1 MKWPLALLIQT
12 SFITLILTSQISESI
27 QHGLIILCIIAHS
40 WLAELLPLSIT
51 ALLVPVLAV
60 AFNVMDLKEAL
71 LSFAHPIIFLFLGG
85 FALAATLHEHKID
98 KHFAHIIMLK
108 AKNNGLM
115 ICLMLFSLTAFL
127 SMWISNT
134 ATAVMMLPIAL
145 GLVSHLEYEK
155 HKTVF
160 AFLLLGIA
168 YSANIGGIA
177 TIVGTPPN
185 AIAASAL
192 GLSFYDWLIIAL
204 PISLFLLPL
213 MWGIL
218 YAYLKPNLT
227 LFKSDTSEA
236 KPFIW
241 NPQRILVIIIFI
253 ITASL
258 WISGS
263 FIQSVFGKIA
273 DFDSWIAIIAIVA
286 LHASK
291 SLSWKAFESNTQ
303 WGVLLLFG
311 GGLALSAV
319 LSATGANL
327 FLAQQLEM
335 LSAGLGLYWLLLLV
349 ILFIIFMTE
358 ISSNTALSALMIPTF
373 MGMAEVMGFDKTMI
387 VSAIAVAAS
396 CAFILPVAT
405 PPNAIVFSSGYV
417 AQNIMMK
424 VGLILNLI
432 FSVIITSYMFWF

>member
-168 YSANIGGIA
+168 YSANIGGIHCW
-177 TIVGTPPN
+177 
-185 AIAASAL
+185 
-192 GLSFYDWLIIAL
+192 Y
-204 PISLFLLPL
+204 
-213 MWGIL
+213 
-218 YAYLKPNLT
+218 
-227 LFKSDTSEA
+227 TS
-236 KPFIW
+236 
-241 NPQRILVIIIFI
+241 QRDCCQCFGIII
-253 ITASL
+253 L
-258 WISGS
+258 
-263 FIQSVFGKIA
+263 
-273 DFDSWIAIIAIVA
+273 
-286 LHASK
+286 
-291 SLSWKAFESNTQ
+291 
-303 WGVLLLFG
+303 
-311 GGLALSAV
+311 
-319 LSATGANL
+319 
-327 FLAQQLEM
+327 
-335 LSAGLGLYWLLLLV
+335 
-349 ILFIIFMTE
+349 
-358 ISSNTALSALMIPTF
+358 
-373 MGMAEVMGFDKTMI
+373 
-387 VSAIAVAAS
+387 
-396 CAFILPVAT
+396 
-405 PPNAIVFSSGYV
+405 
-417 AQNIMMK
+417 
-424 VGLILNLI
+424 
-432 FSVIITSYMFWF
+432 

>member
-1 MKWPLALLIQT
+1 
-12 SFITLILTSQISESI
+12 
-27 QHGLIILCIIAHS
+27 
-40 WLAELLPLSIT
+40 
-51 ALLVPVLAV
+51 
-60 AFNVMDLKEAL
+60 
-71 LSFAHPIIFLFLGG
+71 
-85 FALAATLHEHKID
+85 LAA
-98 KHFAHIIMLK
+98 
-108 AKNNGLM
+108 
-115 ICLMLFSLTAFL
+115 S
-127 SMWISNT
+127 
-134 ATAVMMLPIAL
+134 
-145 GLVSHLEYEK
+145 
-155 HKTVF
+155 
-160 AFLLLGIA
+160 
-168 YSANIGGIA
+168 
-177 TIVGTPPN
+177 IVGTPPN